1 MWSVKSPSF
10 ESGATFDLC
19 ADRINSAVLRAKMKG
34 IRQKIVNLCTEY
46 EAYAKLGKLYLVETH
61 KKGIGA
67 VGGADLIKNYT
78 GRMVGKKMPARAI
91 YDALK
96 ILPRND
102 RCPFCRYGTIET
114 LDHVL
119 PKESYPGLSV
129 APKNLVGSCN
139 RCNKGKHAAV
149 PTGAKD
155 CAVHPYFDE
164 IDGQRWLIAEI
175 VETKPAA
182 ALFSVGITPGFHAN
196 LRARVLHQFDALD
209 LAHLYSNV
217 ATEEI
222 AGIAE
227 ELEEVFQAGGFTDV
241 AAHLERKCRSR
252 HKSDGNSW
260 QAALYE
266 AMASSSWYCKGG
278 FRTS

>member
-1 MWSVKSPSF
+1 MWSVKMPSF
-10 ESGATFDLC
+10 ESSKTFDLC
-19 ADRINSAVLRAKMKG
+19 AAPIKSPFLRAKMKG
-34 IRQKIVNLCTEY
+34 IRQEIVDLSIEY
-46 EAYAKLGKLYLVETH
+46 DACAKLGKLHLVKPH

-96 ILPRND
+96 VLPRND

-119 PKESYPGLSV
+119 PKEFYPGLSV

-139 RCNKGKHAAV
+139 RCNKGKLSAV

-155 CAVHPYFDE
+155 CTVHPYFDK
-164 IDGQRWLIAEI
+164 IDDQRWLVAEI

-182 ALFSVGITPGFHAN
+182 ALFSVGTTTGLDGN
-196 LRARVLHQFDALD
+196 LRARVMHQFDALK

-227 ELEEVFQAGGFTDV
+227 ELEEVFQAGGFADV

-252 HKSDGNSW
+252 RKSDVNSW

-266 AMASSSWYCKGG
+266 AMASSNWFCKGG